1 MGTWGTGPFDNHA
14 ARDVLDSLRNG
25 SFDLRHF
32 QRSCGTGVLDSDE
45 AEAVIA
51 LGALVGGHEKLTSGG
66 HGI

>member
-32 QRSCGTGVLDSDE
+32 HARAALECSIPMKPKRSS
-45 AEAVIA
+45 
-51 LGALVGGHEKLTSGG
+51 H
-66 HGI
+66 